1 MVVAIN
7 TRFSSFV
14 ALDSHVASELVK
26 QLKFADTDQSWYRG
40 LQFNAI
46 ARICYSYLP
55 KVVKEPK

>member
-26 QLKFADTDQSWYRG
+26 QLKFADTADRVGTEVSSSM
-40 LQFNAI
+40 L